1 MSLLDEELQMLPS
14 ADIAAAA
21 LLLARVFT
29 GPAVSD
35 LAGMLRDLPPDVD
48 APSVHECMVRIAALV
63 CFAGDGSGV
72 WFIAAPIR
80 EKYETAEWLHAA
92 EHVSANYSRLR
103 EIGLI

>member
-1 MSLLDEELQMLPS
+1 MSLLDEELQMLSS

-29 GPAVSD
+29 DPAVSD

-63 CFAGDGSGV
+63 CFAGDASTC
-72 WFIAAPIR
+72 ISAPIQ

-103 EIGLI
+103 EIGLV